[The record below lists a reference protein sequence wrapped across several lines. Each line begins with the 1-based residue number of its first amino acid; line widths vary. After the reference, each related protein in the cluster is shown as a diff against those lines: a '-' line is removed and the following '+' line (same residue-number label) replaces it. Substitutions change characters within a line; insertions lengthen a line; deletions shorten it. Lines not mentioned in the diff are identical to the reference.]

1 MELFPCRIRRKFG
14 RGLKRKPMALIKKL
28 RKKKKE
34 APVNEKPDVV
44 KTQLR
49 DMVIVP
55 EMTGS
60 IVGVHNGKTYT
71 QVEIKV
77 GVKTVKTLNEFII
90 LNDDI
95 RKFMSS
101 FPDRITLVIF
111 TLSDLNMLYSTH

>member
-1 MELFPCRIRRKFG
+1 
-14 RGLKRKPMALIKKL
+14 MALIKKL